1 MEQDE
6 LNNVEYNIEN
16 KVNNNVDNNIGINAD
31 QVSSNRHMLIA
42 RLIANLRQRL
52 KSENT
57 DDCDAKIENQELEN
71 SEIEENNSII
81 EETESTNTIL
91 VIDRF
96 ESNFAICENRK
107 TGEMVNIEKQK
118 LPDNISEGDVLKI
131 VDNEFIIDEQT
142 KKEIEERIKRK
153 VSNIFEEEE

>member
-31 QVSSNRHMLIA
+31 QVSSTRHMLIA

-96 ESNFAICENRK
+96 ESNFAICENRE

>member
-31 QVSSNRHMLIA
+31 QVSSTRHMLIA

-96 ESNFAICENRK
+96 ESNFAICENRE

-131 VDNEFIIDEQT
+131 VDNEYIIDEQT